1 MRRVLVA
8 LMMALACATAYAGPK
23 KKQTAQILS
32 GVGAS
37 VSGAVV
43 ITGFMTAPDAK
54 RFNEPVMYT
63 GLGLL
68 AITPSLGEFYAG
80 QYLTWGMGIRAVA
93 ASLAVYTL
101 QTQTHLAVCDTAHS
115 SSDPP
120 CEVFKEGAYPLLGL
134 AAIGFIGGVW
144 YDVLDSGDAVE
155 RYNRANGFSIAP
167 VVPTTSGLAPGM
179 SLSGTF

>member
-8 LMMALACATAYAGPK
+8 LMMVFVCATAHAGPK
-23 KKQTAQILS
+23 KKQTAQLLS

-43 ITGFMTAPDAK
+43 ITGFMTAPDGK
-54 RFNEPVMYT
+54 RFNAPVMYT
-63 GLGLL
+63 GLSML
-68 AITPSLGEFYAG
+68 AITPSFGEFYAG

-93 ASLAVYTL
+93 GALALYTL
-101 QTQTHLAVCDTAHS
+101 QTQTHLAVCDNAHS
-115 SSDPP
+115 SQDPP
-120 CEVFKEGAYPLLGL
+120 CEVFTEGAYPLLGL

-144 YDVLDSGDAVE
+144 YDVLDSGDAVD
-155 RYNRANGFSIAP
+155 RYNRANGFSVAP
-167 VVPTTSGLAPGM
+167 IVPTTSGLAPGM

>member
-1 MRRVLVA
+1 MRRVLVV
-8 LMMALACATAYAGPK
+8 LMMVLACASAYAGPK
-23 KKQTAQILS
+23 KKQTAQVLS
-32 GVGAS
+32 GVSAS

-43 ITGFMTAPDAK
+43 IGAFMAAPDGK
-54 RFNEPVMYT
+54 RFNEPAMYT

-68 AITPSLGEFYAG
+68 AITPSFGELYAG

-93 ASLAVYTL
+93 GALAVYTL
-101 QTQTHLAVCDTAHS
+101 QTQTRLARCDTAQS
-115 SSDPP
+115 SNDPP
-120 CEVFKEGAYPLLGL
+120 CEIFTEGAYPLLGL

-144 YDVLDSGDAVE
+144 YDVLDSGDAVD

-179 SLSGTF
+179 SLIGTF

>member
-8 LMMALACATAYAGPK
+8 LMMIFACATAYAGPK
-23 KKQTAQILS
+23 HRKTAQLLS

-37 VSGAVV
+37 VSGSIV
-43 ITGFMTAPDAK
+43 IAGFMAAPDGK

-63 GLGLL
+63 GIGLL

-80 QYLTWGMGIRAVA
+80 EYLTWGMGIRAVA
-93 ASLAVYTL
+93 SALAVYTL
-101 QTQTHLAVCDTAHS
+101 QTQTHLAVCDNAHS
-115 SSDPP
+115 SQDPP
-120 CEVFKEGAYPLLGL
+120 CEVFTEGAYPLLGL

-155 RYNRANGFSIAP
+155 RYNRANGFSVAP
-167 VVPTTSGLAPGM
+167 VVPTSNGLAPGM